1 MMNNNTSVMALIMIY
16 ENNVEIPWKFY
27 RVLSCVFNPPIYT
40 YDCADYLSCQ
50 SKILSNISINPS
62 FKEKSFNLLL
72 GIGIPELLLNL
83 VSCNGFIKKPNSTL
97 ILNLRSR
104 LINNYLAKV
113 FYIIEKDSNQFSLI
127 PNDVK
132 VIINLINQMDTYF
145 SWQKTKQFPN

>member
-1 MMNNNTSVMALIMIY
+1 MNNNTSVMALIMIY

-40 YDCADYLSCQ
+40 YVCADYLSCQ

-97 ILNLRSR
+97 ILNHQSFP
-104 LINNYLAKV
+104 ITNYLSKG
-113 FYIIEKDSNQFSLI
+113 FSIIKHN
-127 PNDVK
+127 
-132 VIINLINQMDTYF
+132 
-145 SWQKTKQFPN
+145 TKQLS